1 MPSNACKLMQIPTVK
16 ISLVGSG
23 RVGKSTIR
31 SMLEGTPAPNGATI
45 GVDVGKFVDEDLKAA
60 IFDLGGQ
67 ARFQMMWDQ
76 FMRGSKLVM
85 LVTDSSRED
94 VDRAKRIADN
104 LQRMKGAKIIA
115 IANKQDEANKLNAM
129 QVEKILGLKTYP
141 MVATEA
147 IRRNAMVSIIKENLL
162 D

>member
-1 MPSNACKLMQIPTVK
+1 MQIPTVK
-16 ISLVGSG
+16 ISLVGNG

-45 GVDVGKFVDEDLKAA
+45 GVDIGKFVDEDLKAA

-67 ARFQMMWDQ
+67 ARFQMMWEQ

-94 VDRAKRIADN
+94 VDRAKKIADS
-104 LQRMKGAKIIA
+104 LQRVKGAKIIA

-129 QVEKILGLKTYP
+129 QVEKILGVKTYP
-141 MVATEA
+141 MVATEST
-147 IRRNAMVSIIKENLL
+147 RRNAMINIIKENLVE
-162 D
+162 

>member
-1 MPSNACKLMQIPTVK
+1 MQIPTVK
-16 ISLVGSG
+16 ISLVGNG
-23 RVGKSTIR
+23 RVGKSSIR

-45 GVDVGKFVDEDLKAA
+45 GVDVGKFSDEDLKAA

-67 ARFQMMWDQ
+67 ARFQSLWND
-76 FMRGSKLVM
+76 FMKGSKLVM

-94 VDRAKRIADN
+94 VERAKKIADN

-115 IANKQDEANKLNAM
+115 IANKQDEANKLNAT
-129 QVEKILGLKTYP
+129 QVEKILGMKTYP
-141 MVATEA
+141 MVATEST
-147 IRRNAMVSIIKENLL
+147 RRNAMISIIKENLT

>member
-1 MPSNACKLMQIPTVK
+1 MKIPTVK
-16 ISLVGSG
+16 ISLVGGG

-45 GVDVGKFVDEDLKAA
+45 GVEVGKYVDDDLKAA

-67 ARFQMMWDQ
+67 ARFQCMWDQ
-76 FMRGSKLVM
+76 FMKGSSLVM

-94 VDRAKRIADN
+94 VEKIADN

-129 QVEKILGLKTYP
+129 QVEKILGMKTYP
-141 MVATEA
+141 MIATEGT
-147 IRRNAMVSIIKENLL
+147 RRNAMINIIKENLL
-162 D
+162 V

>member
-1 MPSNACKLMQIPTVK
+1 MQIPTVK

>member
-1 MPSNACKLMQIPTVK
+1 MQLPTVK

-45 GVDVGKFVDEDLKAA
+45 GVDVGKFVDDDLKAS

-67 ARFQMMWDQ
+67 ARFQLMWEQ

-85 LVTDSSRED
+85 LVTDSSRDD
-94 VDRAKRIADN
+94 VDRAKKIAEN
-104 LQRMKGAKIIA
+104 LQRVKGAKIIA

-129 QVEKILGLKTYP
+129 QVEKILGVKTYP
-141 MVATEA
+141 MVATEST
-147 IRRNAMVSIIKENLL
+147 RRNAMISIIKENLL
-162 D
+162 E

>member
-1 MPSNACKLMQIPTVK
+1 MKIPTVK
-16 ISLVGSG
+16 ISLVGGG

-45 GVDVGKFVDEDLKAA
+45 GVEVGKYVDDDLKAA

-67 ARFQMMWDQ
+67 ARFQCMWDQ
-76 FMRGSKLVM
+76 FMKGSSLVM

-94 VDRAKRIADN
+94 VERAKKIADN

-129 QVEKILGLKTYP
+129 QVEKILGMKTYP
-141 MVATEA
+141 MIATEGT
-147 IRRNAMVSIIKENLL
+147 RRNAMINIIKENLL
-162 D
+162 V